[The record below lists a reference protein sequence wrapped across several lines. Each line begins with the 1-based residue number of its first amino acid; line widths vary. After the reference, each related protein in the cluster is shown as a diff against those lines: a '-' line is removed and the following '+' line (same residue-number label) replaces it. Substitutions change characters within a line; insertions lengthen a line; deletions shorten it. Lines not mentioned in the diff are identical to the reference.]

1 MCPTGIDIRDGQQL
15 ECIGCGLCID
25 ACDEVMDKV
34 GRQSGLIAFD
44 TLAAQQA
51 AISGQPHRHPWIRP
65 RPMIYLAIMVVVA
78 AVMVTALALRGDTE
92 LHVLRD
98 RAPLFVTL
106 SDGSIR
112 NGYTIKI
119 LNKAR
124 ADRDYTLTVDG
135 LAGAALTVVGAATH
149 APAARV
155 SLVARPDSVATY
167 RVYVAA
173 PKAAQDS
180 VAITFRLSGAAR
192 GAAAS
197 QASSFVSPKR

>member
-1 MCPTGIDIRDGQQL
+1 
-15 ECIGCGLCID
+15 
-25 ACDEVMDKV
+25 
-34 GRQSGLIAFD
+34 
-44 TLAAQQA
+44 
-51 AISGQPHRHPWIRP
+51 
-65 RPMIYLAIMVVVA
+65 MVA
-78 AVMVTALALRGDTE
+78 ALALRGDTE

-124 ADRDYTLTVDG
+124 ADRDYVLTVDG
-135 LAGAALTVVGAATH
+135 LPGAALTVVGAATQ

-180 VAITFRLSGAAR
+180 LAIAFRLSGVAR

>member
-1 MCPTGIDIRDGQQL
+1 M
-15 ECIGCGLCID
+15 
-25 ACDEVMDKV
+25 
-34 GRQSGLIAFD
+34 
-44 TLAAQQA
+44 
-51 AISGQPHRHPWIRP
+51 
-65 RPMIYLAIMVVVA
+65 VA
-78 AVMVTALALRGDTE
+78 ALVLRGDTE

-124 ADRDYTLTVDG
+124 ADRAYTLSVEG
-135 LAGAALTVVGAATH
+135 LPGAALTVVGADTQ
-149 APAARV
+149 APASQLA
-155 SLVARPDSVATY
+155 LMARPDSVATY

-180 VAITFRLSGAAR
+180 LAITFRLSGAAR
-192 GAAAS
+192 GASAS